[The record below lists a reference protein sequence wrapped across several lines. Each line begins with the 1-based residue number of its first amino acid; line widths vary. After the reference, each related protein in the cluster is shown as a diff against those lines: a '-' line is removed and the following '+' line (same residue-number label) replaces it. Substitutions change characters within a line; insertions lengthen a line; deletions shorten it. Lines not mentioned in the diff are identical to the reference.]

1 MPVSAAETKIL
12 VVDDSSTMRR
22 ILRMSLARC
31 GYSDVEEAGDGA
43 EGLALCRTKQFN
55 LILTDWNMPNMD
67 GLQMIL
73 NLREIPSY
81 ASVPIVMVT
90 TEGAKDDVIEALTK
104 GATSYI
110 VKPFTPETLSEK
122 LQEVLHA

>member
-1 MPVSAAETKIL
+1 MSGPGTKIL

-31 GYSDVEEAGDGA
+31 GYSDVEEAGDGN
-43 EGLALCRTKQFN
+43 EGLAACQAKQFD
-55 LILTDWNMPNMD
+55 LVMTDWNMPNMD
-67 GLQMIL
+67 GLQMIIS
-73 NLREIPSY
+73 LRAMPTY
-81 ASVPIVMVT
+81 TTVPIVMVT
-90 TEGAKDDVIEALTK
+90 TEGAKDDVIEALTR

-122 LQEVLHA
+122 LQEVLKS

>member
-1 MPVSAAETKIL
+1 MSDPASTKIL

-22 ILRMSLARC
+22 ILKMSLARC
-31 GYSDVEEAGDGA
+31 GYPNVVEAGDGA
-43 EGLALCRTKQFN
+43 EGLAACRAKQFDCV
-55 LILTDWNMPNMD
+55 LTDWNMPNMD
-67 GLQMIL
+67 GLQLIL
-73 NLREIPSY
+73 SLREIPSY
-81 ASVPIVMVT
+81 ANVPIVMVT

-122 LQEVLHA
+122 LKEVFNP

>member
-1 MPVSAAETKIL
+1 MTASETKIL

-22 ILRMSLARC
+22 ILKMSLARC
-31 GYSDVEEAGDGA
+31 GYTNVEEAGDGT
-43 EGLALCRTKQFN
+43 EGLAQCRAKPYDCV
-55 LILTDWNMPNMD
+55 LTDWNMPNMD

-73 NLREIPSY
+73 NLREMPAY
-81 ASVPIVMVT
+81 ASIPIVMVT
-90 TEGAKDDVIEALTK
+90 TEGAKDDVIEALTR

-122 LQEVLHA
+122 LREVLKP

>member
-1 MPVSAAETKIL
+1 MSDPASTKIL

-22 ILRMSLARC
+22 ILKMSLARC
-31 GYSDVEEAGDGA
+31 GYPNVEEAGDGA
-43 EGLALCRTKQFN
+43 EGLAACRAKQYD
-55 LILTDWNMPNMD
+55 LVLTDWNMPNMD
-67 GLQMIL
+67 GLQLIL
-73 NLREIPSY
+73 SLREIPSY

-110 VKPFTPETLSEK
+110 VKPFTPETLNEK
-122 LQEVLHA
+122 LKEVFSN

>member
-1 MPVSAAETKIL
+1 MSESGLKIL

-31 GYSDVEEAGDGA
+31 GYSDVEEAGDGN
-43 EGLALCRTKQFN
+43 EGLALCQTKSFD
-55 LILTDWNMPNMD
+55 LIMTDWNMPNMD

-73 NLREIPSY
+73 QLRAMPAY
-81 ASVPIVMVT
+81 ANVPIVMVT
-90 TEGAKDDVIEALTK
+90 TEGAKDDVIEALTR

-110 VKPFTPETLSEK
+110 VKPFTPETLKEK
-122 LQEVLHA
+122 LQEVMKT

>member
-1 MPVSAAETKIL
+1 MSASDTKIL

-31 GYSDVEEAGDGA
+31 GYTNVEEAGDGA
-43 EGLALCRTKQFN
+43 EGLALCQAKPFDCV
-55 LILTDWNMPNMD
+55 LTDWNMPNMD

-73 NLREIPSY
+73 KLRELPAY

-90 TEGAKDDVIEALTK
+90 TEGAKDDVIEALTR

-122 LQEVLHA
+122 LRDVLSTP

>member
-1 MPVSAAETKIL
+1 VSESGLKIL

-31 GYSDVEEAGDGA
+31 GYSDVEEAGDGN
-43 EGLALCRTKQFN
+43 EGLALCQAKQFD
-55 LILTDWNMPNMD
+55 LIMTDWNMPNMD

-73 NLREIPSY
+73 QLRALPAY
-81 ASVPIVMVT
+81 ATAPIVMVT
-90 TEGAKDDVIEALTK
+90 TEGAKDDVIEALTR

-110 VKPFTPETLSEK
+110 VKPFTPETLKEK
-122 LQEVLHA
+122 LQEVMKT

>member
-1 MPVSAAETKIL
+1 MNEAEKKIL

-22 ILRMSLARC
+22 ILKMSLARC
-31 GYSDVEEAGDGA
+31 GYTNVEEAGDGA
-43 EGLALCRTKQFN
+43 EGLAQCREKQYD
-55 LILTDWNMPNMD
+55 LVLTDWNMPNMD

-73 NLREIPSY
+73 NLREMPAY
-81 ASVPIVMVT
+81 ATVPIVMVT
-90 TEGAKDDVIEALTK
+90 TEGAKDDVIEALTR

-122 LQEVLHA
+122 LKEVFEP